1 MKEKTVCLRTGKNVR
16 QLAHRLADY
25 WSDEEELRCELLR
38 TADGTYVVQGEDRG
52 NDLDACHLAGRTA
65 MVWFTADGEDRVL
78 AVIRPGKKRGTGGA
92 LAFGLLLQWGLAFLA
107 LYGML
112 RQARLL
118 RRTARFLRRELSEDM
133 RPAGRKAAVYPE

>member
-65 MVWFTADGEDRVL
+65 MVWFTAAGEDRVL
-78 AVIRPGKKRGTGGA
+78 AVIRPGCCGRRGSCAGPPASSAGSFRRICARPGGKRPST
-92 LAFGLLLQWGLAFLA
+92 
-107 LYGML
+107 
-112 RQARLL
+112 RS
-118 RRTARFLRRELSEDM
+118 RREK
-133 RPAGRKAAVYPE
+133 AGT